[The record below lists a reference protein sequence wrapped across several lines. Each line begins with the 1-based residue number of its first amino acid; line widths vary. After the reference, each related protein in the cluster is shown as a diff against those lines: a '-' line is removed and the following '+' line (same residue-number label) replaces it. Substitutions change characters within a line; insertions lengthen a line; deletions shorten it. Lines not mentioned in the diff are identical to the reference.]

1 MAEYMSFE
9 DVLKEL
15 QVDEEELKK
24 LVSQGELRG
33 FRDGTSMKFKKEDV
47 LNLKKGRETEP
58 TIILTDSDQE
68 MGIAESSDELILDE
82 STSDTVLNIGDIMS
96 PEKQAEEIV
105 FSDSTEEFSISPHDS
120 DPEAAIPTVEVPSV
134 GEELGISG
142 ETDSDAA
149 LVAAKSAPELNLG
162 ATTEAPSIKMSD
174 SSEEV
179 VSKTPSRKGPAVPAP
194 STGRSKAITTSSRK
208 AVVEKR
214 VDLDEK
220 VELADD
226 DGDEGGVAPRKTQ
239 SGRIS
244 RSSRLRAITMKQRP
258 GEMLW
263 SSIALVAC
271 VFLLLPGAIVVN
283 RIQAVSPQWVT
294 GFADKF
300 RWIGELF
307 G

>member
-47 LNLKKGRETEP
+47 QNLKKGRESEP

-120 DPEAAIPTVEVPSV
+120 DPEAAIPTVEVPAV
-134 GEELGISG
+134 GEDLGISN
-142 ETDSDAA
+142 ETDSDAQLIA
-149 LVAAKSAPELNLG
+149 SKSAPELNLG
-162 ATTEAPSIKMSD
+162 ATTEAPSIAMSD

-179 VSKTPSRKGPAVPAP
+179 AAPPPKKKEPAFAARKSGPVT
-194 STGRSKAITTSSRK
+194 TGKAK
-208 AVVEKR
+208 AVETKPKERAV
-214 VDLDEK
+214 V
-220 VELADD
+220 ADD
-226 DGDEGGVAPRKTQ
+226 LEIAEPEEEAVAPRKTQ

-244 RSSRLRAITMKQRP
+244 RSARLKAITMKQQP
-258 GEMLW
+258 SAMAW
-263 SSIALVAC
+263 SSVALICC
-271 VFLLLPGAIVVN
+271 VILILPGSIVVN
-283 RIQAVSPQWVT
+283 RMLQSTPPWVINW
-294 GFADKF
+294 ADKF

>member
-9 DVLKEL
+9 EVLKEL

-96 PEKQAEEIV
+96 PEKQEEEIV

-134 GEELGISG
+134 GEDLGISG

-149 LVAAKSAPELNLG
+149 LVAAKSAPEMNLG

-174 SSEEV
+174 SSEELADA
-179 VSKTPSRKGPAVPAP
+179 KPKGKPAP
-194 STGRSKAITTSSRK
+194 MSGRSPATKSTGKVKAIGSTKERPVAK
-208 AVVEKR
+208 EPEPE
-214 VDLDEK
+214 LD
-220 VELADD
+220 LADD
-226 DGDEGGVAPRKTQ
+226 GMVAPRKTQ

-244 RSSRLRAITMKQRP
+244 RSARLRAIQMKQRP
-258 GEMLW
+258 SDMIW
-263 SSIALVAC
+263 STIALVAA
-271 VFLLLPGAIVVN
+271 VFLVLPGPIVIN
-283 RIQAVSPQWVT
+283 RLMGVSPQWVVN
-294 GFADKF
+294 FADKF

-307 G
+307 

>member
-47 LNLKKGRETEP
+47 LNLKKGRESEP

-82 STSDTVLNIGDIMS
+82 STSDTVLNIGEIMS
-96 PEKQAEEIV
+96 PEKQEEEIV

-134 GEELGISG
+134 GEDLGISG
-142 ETDSDAA
+142 ESDSDAA

-162 ATTEAPSIKMSD
+162 ATTEAASIKASD

-179 VSKTPSRKGPAVPAP
+179 FRASPKKGPPPSAR
-194 STGRSKAITTSSRK
+194 STGKAKAITGRERP
-208 AVVEKR
+208 VVAPEP
-214 VDLDEK
+214 DLQIE
-220 VELADD
+220 D
-226 DGDEGGVAPRKTQ
+226 DGDVAPRKTQ

-244 RSSRLRAITMKQRP
+244 RSARLRAIQMKQRP
-258 GEMLW
+258 SEMLW
-263 SSIALVAC
+263 SAIALVA
-271 VFLLLPGAIVVN
+271 VVILTLPGAIVLN
-283 RIQAVSPQWVT
+283 RVMGVSPPWVT
-294 GFADKF
+294 NLADKF